1 MAESTQTLRE
11 SCTTMLDPG
20 AVLIT
25 GASTGIGKASAFFLE
40 RKGYRVFAGV
50 RRDIDA
56 KALRQEASERLTPII
71 LDVTDGDS
79 IEHARD
85 LIGGVTDSLAGLV
98 NNAGIAVAGPLEALS
113 LEDVRHQFEVNVF
126 GVLAVTK
133 AFIPHLRPGPG
144 RIVNVSS
151 INGRI
156 VTPFAAP
163 YGASKFALE
172 ALSDGLRLELRPW
185 GISVSVIQPGAIET
199 AIWPSSTER
208 ALDNLKRF
216 SPEMHDLYPGLIA
229 AIKHSGGRPP
239 KRAIPPERVAEV
251 IHRALNAR
259 RPRTRYIVGNDAR
272 IAAVFS
278 ALLPD
283 RLKDY
288 ILTRRQSS
296 RS

>member
-1 MAESTQTLRE
+1 MP
-11 SCTTMLDPG
+11 DPG

-25 GASTGIGKASAFFLE
+25 GASKGIGKASAFFLD

-56 KALRQEASERLTPII
+56 RALRQEASDRLTPVI

-79 IEHARD
+79 IEQARD
-85 LIGGVTDSLAGLV
+85 LIAGATDLLAGLV
-98 NNAGIAVAGPLEALS
+98 NNAGIVVAGPLEALS
-113 LEDVRHQFEVNVF
+113 LEEVRHQFEVNVF
-126 GVLAVTK
+126 GALAMTK

-199 AIWPSSTER
+199 AIWSTSTER
-208 ALDNLKRF
+208 ALDNAKRF
-216 SPEMHDLYPGLIA
+216 SPEMQNTYSGLIE
-229 AIKHSGGRPP
+229 AIGRRGGRPP
-239 KRAIPPERVAEV
+239 KQAIPPERVAEV
-251 IHRALNAR
+251 VHRALTAR

-283 RLKDY
+283 RMKDY
-288 ILTRRQSS
+288 ILTRRH
-296 RS
+296 RLKR

>member
-1 MAESTQTLRE
+1 MAESTQTSGE
-11 SCTTMLDPG
+11 SYTTMPDSG
-20 AVLIT
+20 AVLLT
-25 GASTGIGKASAFFLE
+25 GASRGIGKASAFFLE

-56 KALRQEASERLTPII
+56 KALRQEASGRLTPII
-71 LDVTDGDS
+71 LDVTDRVS
-79 IEHARD
+79 IERARD
-85 LIGGVTDSLAGLV
+85 LIAGATDSLVGLV
-98 NNAGIAVAGPLEALS
+98 NNAGIVVAGPLEALP
-113 LEDVRHQFEVNVF
+113 LEEIRQQFEVNVF
-126 GVLAVTK
+126 GALAVTK
-133 AFIPHLRPGPG
+133 AFVPHLRPGPG

-163 YGASKFALE
+163 YCASKFALE

-185 GISVSVIQPGAIET
+185 GISVSVIQPGAIDT
-199 AIWPSSTER
+199 TIWPTSTAR
-208 ALDNLKRF
+208 ALYNAKRF

-229 AIKHSGGRPP
+229 AIERRGGQSP
-239 KRAIPPERVAEV
+239 KRAIPPERVAEA
-251 IHRALNAR
+251 IHRALTAR

-278 ALLPD
+278 AVLPD

-288 ILTRRQSS
+288 VLTRRRGS
-296 RS
+296 RR

>member
-1 MAESTQTLRE
+1 MPDL
-11 SCTTMLDPG
+11 G

-25 GASTGIGKASAFFLE
+25 GTSSGIGMASALLLE

-56 KALRQEASERLTPII
+56 NVLRQKASERLTPVI

-79 IEHARD
+79 IEQARA
-85 LIGGVTDSLAGLV
+85 LIAGTTDSLAGLV
-98 NNAGIAVAGPLEALS
+98 NNAGIVVAGPLEALS
-113 LEDVRHQFEVNVF
+113 LEEVRDQFEVNVF
-126 GVLAVTK
+126 GTLAVTK
-133 AFIPHLRPGPG
+133 AFIPHLRAGPG

-172 ALSDGLRLELRPW
+172 AMSDGLRLELRPW
-185 GISVSVIQPGAIET
+185 RISVSVIQPGAIET
-199 AIWPSSTER
+199 AIWATSFQR
-208 ALDNLKRF
+208 ALDNTRQF
-216 SPEMHDLYPGLIA
+216 SSEMQDRYAGLIA
-229 AIKHSGGRPP
+229 AIERRAGRPP
-239 KRAIPPERVAEV
+239 KHAIAPERVAQV
-251 IHRALNAR
+251 IYRAMTAR
-259 RPRTRYIVGNDAR
+259 RPRTRYVVGKDAR
-272 IAAVFS
+272 IAAVLS

-288 ILTRRQSS
+288 VLTLRLRS
-296 RS
+296 RL

>member
-1 MAESTQTLRE
+1 MPDL
-11 SCTTMLDPG
+11 G

-56 KALRQEASERLTPII
+56 KALRRESSERLTPVI
-71 LDVTDGDS
+71 LDVTDRVS
-79 IEHARD
+79 IEQARD
-85 LIGGVTDSLAGLV
+85 LIAEATDSLAGLV
-98 NNAGIAVAGPLEALS
+98 NNAGIVVAGPLEALS
-113 LEDVRHQFEVNVF
+113 LEEVRRQFEVNVF
-126 GVLAVTK
+126 GALAVTQ

-185 GISVSVIQPGAIET
+185 GISVSVIQPGPIKT
-199 AIWPSSTER
+199 AIWPTSTER
-208 ALDNLKRF
+208 ALNNAKQF
-216 SPEMHDLYPGLIA
+216 SSEMQELYPGVIA
-229 AIKHSGGRPP
+229 AIERRGGQPP
-239 KRAIPPERVAEV
+239 KRAIPPERVAEA
-251 IHRALNAR
+251 IHHALTAR

-278 ALLPD
+278 ALFPD

-288 ILTRRQSS
+288 VLTRRRGSK
-296 RS
+296 R